1 MLLNALIESQIM
13 LPLSLPLEKEKDF
26 CRCLQA
32 SNHRDCVVLIN
43 KRGDPRAVGSGFVQG
58 HLGAVEAGSLR
69 SANEQLSNKKHG
81 TWRGGWVEEREHRR
95 WCRGGRE
102 VV

>member
-1 MLLNALIESQIM
+1 MPLNALIESQIM

-32 SNHRDCVVLIN
+32 RNHCDCVVLIN
-43 KRGDPRAVGSGFVQG
+43 KCGDPRAVGFGFVQG
-58 HLGAVEAGSLR
+58 HLGATEAGSLR
-69 SANEQLSNKKHG
+69 SANEQLSNEKQG
-81 TWRGGWVEEREHRR
+81 TWRGGQVEEREHRR
-95 WCRGGRE
+95 WCRGWRE

>member
-1 MLLNALIESQIM
+1 M
-13 LPLSLPLEKEKDF
+13 
-26 CRCLQA
+26 
-32 SNHRDCVVLIN
+32 
-43 KRGDPRAVGSGFVQG
+43 GSGFVQG

-69 SANEQLSNKKHG
+69 SANEQLFNEKHG

-95 WCRGGRE
+95 WRRGGRE